1 MSERDFL
8 VVDTTA
14 RKQYPAEALAQLGD
28 LNVRFEP
35 RRATSDDEV
44 IEVAQD
50 ADAILVTAAYV
61 TRRALEALQPK
72 LRAVVRY
79 GIGLD
84 RIDLDAAR
92 ELGVQIRNVP
102 DFCIVEVADHAIALM
117 LAVARDIVP
126 RAVDTQEGRWRGTQ
140 RKLHRIAGRTAG
152 IVGIGGIG
160 GEVAKRL
167 AGFGLTLI
175 AHDPYADAQR
185 AEALGVRLV
194 EIDELLSRA
203 DFVMLTCPLTDETEG
218 MIDREALAMM
228 KPDAIIVNTS
238 RGELI
243 DEEALA
249 QALAEGRIGGAGLDV
264 LAQEPAPDDHP
275 LLSLEN
281 VVITPHVA
289 WYSEEARQDL
299 VFGAMRELG
308 EVLREL

>member
-140 RKLHRIAGRTAG
+140 RKLYRIAGRTAG